1 MGAVFKPK
9 DLPSGRKRIIENA
22 VRDFSPDV
30 KDDVVKILET
40 WERTGSAASEE
51 KLKEILGQN
60 KAERLFKKIRPHKN
74 ELSYD
79 EQVKLQ
85 DMFKESLTFD

>member
-40 WERTGSAASEE
+40 WKRTGSTESEE

-60 KAERLFKKIRPHKN
+60 KAESLFKKIRRHKN
-74 ELSYD
+74 EISYD
-79 EQVKLQ
+79 EQEKLQ